1 LKRTDYIKLLLAF
14 LFLLLLGISP
24 EYMRA
29 QDTPHDPVEPPP
41 IVEQQLENLTQAS
54 DDATTEDDSYL
65 QKLVQYI
72 KDPINL
78 NYADEG
84 QLQELKILSP
94 IQISNLILYR
104 KLLGKFISIYELQA
118 VPDWDIDL
126 IKRIRP
132 YITVSN
138 KADLFNSVGSRLK
151 NGRNTLLLRNIQ
163 ILEKSRGYL
172 LNSSNAIN
180 FYPGSPQHT
189 LVRYKYTFKNLLQY
203 GVTGEKDAG
212 EQFFKGAQKKGFD
225 FYSAHFFVRN
235 IGIIKSLAL
244 GDFTVSLGQGLTQ
257 WGSLAFNKGAEVL
270 NIKRESDILRPY
282 NSAGEIA
289 FNRGIGITLQKDKWQ
304 ATGFVSYRKL
314 DANFNVDTLNFEDFV
329 SSLQTSGYHR
339 TASEVADKGT
349 QGQLTL
355 GGNLAYSTDRLH
367 IGINAVHYNFE
378 HTITK
383 PVYLYNAYAL
393 SGKTAGNYSVDYSY
407 TYKNMHFFG
416 EAATDEDLDK
426 AFING
431 LLISVDSHVDMSF
444 LYRNISRG
452 YQSLY
457 SNAFTENT
465 YPTNESGFYTG
476 ISIAPSAQ
484 IRINAYADFYHFPW
498 IKYRVD
504 APTSGN
510 DYLVQLTY
518 TPNKQAE
525 IYIRYHTEK
534 KAINYNPGSNAL
546 NPVIAQPK
554 QDLRAQ
560 FSYKLSSDFTFRSR
574 VELSWFDKNADDAEN
589 GFLIYTDVLYKP
601 MFKPFSGNVRI
612 QYFETDGYNSR
623 LYAYEN
629 DVLYGYSIPVFYDKG
644 YRYYVNINYDVTRRL
659 SVWGRFAQTIYPDK
673 NIISSGL
680 DEIQGNKKSE
690 VTLQAIWA
698 F

>member
-1 LKRTDYIKLLLAF
+1 MPVAF
-14 LFLLLLGISP
+14 LIILCISSKNTL
-24 EYMRA
+24 A
-29 QDTPHDPVEPPP
+29 QATPRDPTEPPP
-41 IVEQQLENLTQAS
+41 VVEQQLENLTQAS

-65 QKLVQYI
+65 QELVQYI

-78 NYADEG
+78 NYADKG
-84 QLQELKILSP
+84 QLQELKILTP
-94 IQISNLILYR
+94 IQISNLMLYK
-104 KLLGKFISIYELQA
+104 KLLGNFISIYELQA
-118 VPDWDIDL
+118 IPDWDVDL
-126 IKRIRP
+126 IRRLRP
-132 YITVSN
+132 YIIVSN
-138 KADLFNSVGSRLK
+138 KVDVFNSIGSRLK
-151 NGRNTLLLRNIQ
+151 NGRNTLLLRDVQ
-163 ILEKSRGYL
+163 ILEKSKGYV
-172 LNSSNAIN
+172 LNSSNATN
-180 FYPGSPQHT
+180 FYPGSPQHL

-212 EQFFKGAQKKGFD
+212 EQFFKGPQKKGFD
-225 FYSAHFFVRN
+225 FYSAHFFVRDL
-235 IGIIKSLAL
+235 GIIKSLAL

-270 NIKRESDILRPY
+270 NIKRQSDVLKPY

-289 FNRGIGITLQKDKWQ
+289 FNRGIGITLKKNKWE

-339 TASEVADKGT
+339 TASEVADKGS
-349 QGQLTL
+349 QSQLTL
-355 GGNLAYSTDRLH
+355 GGNLAHSSDRLH
-367 IGINAVHYNFE
+367 IGINAVHYNFG
-378 HTITK
+378 HTITR

-393 SGKTAGNYSVDYSY
+393 SGKTAGNYSIDYSY

-426 AFING
+426 AVING

-465 YPTNESGFYTG
+465 YPTNESGFYAG
-476 ISIAPSAQ
+476 ISIAPSSN
-484 IRINAYADFYHFPW
+484 IRINAYADFYRFPW

-504 APTSGN
+504 APTSGT

-518 TPNKQAE
+518 TPNKLAE

-534 KAINYNPGSNAL
+534 KAINYNPGGNPL

-560 FSYKLSSDFTFRSR
+560 FSYKLSSAFSFRSR

-601 MFKPFSGNVRI
+601 IYKPFSGNIRL

-644 YRYYVNINYDVTRRL
+644 YRYYVNVNYDVSRKL
-659 SVWGRFAQTIYPDK
+659 ALWCRFAQTIYPDK
-673 NIISSGL
+673 NIIGSGL
-680 DEIQGNKKSE
+680 DEIQANKKSE
-690 VTLQAIWA
+690 VTLQAIWT

>member
-1 LKRTDYIKLLLAF
+1 MKRTNHIKFLLPVAF
-14 LFLLLLGISP
+14 LIILCISSKNTL
-24 EYMRA
+24 A
-29 QDTPHDPVEPPP
+29 QATPRDPTEPPP
-41 IVEQQLENLTQAS
+41 VVEQQLENLTQAS

-65 QKLVQYI
+65 QELVQYI

-78 NYADEG
+78 NYADKG
-84 QLQELKILSP
+84 QLQELKILTP
-94 IQISNLILYR
+94 IQISNLMLYK
-104 KLLGKFISIYELQA
+104 KLLGNFISIYELQA
-118 VPDWDIDL
+118 IPDWDVDL
-126 IKRIRP
+126 IRRLRP
-132 YITVSN
+132 YIIVSN
-138 KADLFNSVGSRLK
+138 KVDVFNSIGSRLK
-151 NGRNTLLLRNIQ
+151 NGRNTLLLRDVQ
-163 ILEKSRGYL
+163 ILEKSKGYV
-172 LNSSNAIN
+172 LNSSNATN
-180 FYPGSPQHT
+180 FYPGSPQHL

-212 EQFFKGAQKKGFD
+212 EQFFKGPQKKGFD
-225 FYSAHFFVRN
+225 FYSAHFFVRDL
-235 IGIIKSLAL
+235 GIIKSLAL

-270 NIKRESDILRPY
+270 NIKRQSDVLKPY

-289 FNRGIGITLQKDKWQ
+289 FNRGIGITLKKNKWE

-339 TASEVADKGT
+339 TASEVADKGS
-349 QGQLTL
+349 QSQLTL
-355 GGNLAYSTDRLH
+355 GGNLAHSSDRLH
-367 IGINAVHYNFE
+367 IGINAVHYNFG
-378 HTITK
+378 HTITR

-393 SGKTAGNYSVDYSY
+393 SGKTAGNYSIDYSY

-426 AFING
+426 AVING

-465 YPTNESGFYTG
+465 YPTNESGFYAG
-476 ISIAPSAQ
+476 ISIAPSSN
-484 IRINAYADFYHFPW
+484 IRINAYADFYRFPW

-504 APTSGN
+504 APTSGT

-518 TPNKQAE
+518 TPNKLAE

-534 KAINYNPGSNAL
+534 KAINYNPGGNPL

-560 FSYKLSSDFTFRSR
+560 FSYKLSSAFSFRSR

-601 MFKPFSGNVRI
+601 IYKPFSGNIRL

-644 YRYYVNINYDVTRRL
+644 YRYYVNVNYDVSRKL
-659 SVWGRFAQTIYPDK
+659 ALWCRFAQTIYPDK
-673 NIISSGL
+673 NIIGSGL
-680 DEIQGNKKSE
+680 DEIQANKKSE
-690 VTLQAIWA
+690 VTLQAIWT